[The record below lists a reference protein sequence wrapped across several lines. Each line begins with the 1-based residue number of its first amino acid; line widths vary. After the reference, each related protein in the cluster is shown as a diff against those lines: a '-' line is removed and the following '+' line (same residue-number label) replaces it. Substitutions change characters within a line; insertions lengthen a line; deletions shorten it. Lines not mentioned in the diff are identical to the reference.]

1 MSQERRLEQRGKA
14 EMRKGLWCRGEKNKE
29 MTTSPVRGKIT
40 ECLEMLRW
48 TEAISSTNTAP
59 ASLPAS
65 SHSLTDFLLWVFVRL
80 WVSFCPWKC
89 VSLNT
94 RYYSYSC
101 RAIFVSTHKQ
111 TEILCSNMT
120 NPRIPALHHFNTCVP
135 LIAFHVKYGK
145 GSLSIGFTFNDCTNS
160 KSV

>member
-89 VSLNT
+89 VYLWIHVIIHTVAVPFLFPPIS
-94 RYYSYSC
+94 R
-101 RAIFVSTHKQ
+101 Q
-111 TEILCSNMT
+111 ILCSNMT